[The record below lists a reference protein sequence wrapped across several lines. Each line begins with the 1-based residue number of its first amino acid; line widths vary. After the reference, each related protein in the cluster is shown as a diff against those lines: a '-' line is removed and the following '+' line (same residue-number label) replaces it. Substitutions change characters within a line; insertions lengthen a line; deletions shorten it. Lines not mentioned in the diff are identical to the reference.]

1 MSFVDLVVREAEG
14 AGEGCIIVSVSDR
27 TGVGYGPWFRRL
39 LEVQA
44 AERPAHM
51 VVDLSRLPSMDW
63 WAALTLMWVARVVDR
78 RGGTLVLAAP
88 RPAVA
93 TLLRSAGVQQ
103 VIPVYDTVQQVPCAQ
118 TVRQAASAPPASRY
132 GAG

>member
-1 MSFVDLVVREAEG
+1 MSAVDLVVREAGPG
-14 AGEGCIIVSVSDR
+14 AGGPCTILSVSGR
-27 TGVGYGPWFRRL
+27 AGAGYGPWYRRL

-51 VVDLSRLPSMDW
+51 VVDLSRLSSMDW
-63 WAALTLMWVARVVDR
+63 WAALTFMWVAGVVHR

-103 VIPVYDTVQQVPCAQ
+103 VIPVYDTVEQVTCAQ
-118 TVRQAASAPPASRY
+118 VRQGHQHPPASRS
-132 GAG
+132 AAR